1 MGNFRIFLSYHPTFC
16 KFIDLIKKEKILNR
30 MDMVQAEAGHP
41 SPAQRRI
48 YVKCNQQIIATVGDY
63 PNRDNMRYLRGI
75 AHNLGF

>member
-1 MGNFRIFLSYHPTFC
+1 
-16 KFIDLIKKEKILNR
+16 

-48 YVKCNQQIIATVGDY
+48 YVQCNQQIIATVGDY